1 MNQHGRMNVIRSPV
15 ERITLSYWLEHWRL
29 SALAERLGA
38 LGAVH
43 PVDLLDLDEEDV
55 ASFGLKKLE
64 AKR

>member
-1 MNQHGRMNVIRSPV
+1 MNVIRSPV